1 MKKINFKE
9 LTYLDLSYNKISD
22 INVLKKTKFE
32 KLKTLKI
39 NNNLTTEEENASI
52 LS

>member
-1 MKKINFKE
+1 M
-9 LTYLDLSYNKISD
+9 TYIDLSYNKISD
-22 INVLKKTKFE
+22 MNVFKKTEFE